1 MYVVRIDVNSASYFL
16 EQHEVE
22 SIAVRYYFYK
32 YQEGT
37 NTFVI
42 QTPKIVR
49 EFTLQLK
56 DAFSSNTFIDLLKD
70 LIGNQAML
78 YPDYANRPSMTF
90 DVILRNDNAVTISGR
105 LEQLENSNIVNLG
118 ITRLDF
124 VEVV

>member
-32 YQEGT
+32 YQEGV

-70 LIGNQAML
+70 LISSKATL
-78 YPDYANRPSMTF
+78 YPDYANYPSMTF
-90 DVILRNDNAVTISGR
+90 DIILRNDNAVTISGR
-105 LEQLENSNIVNLG
+105 LEQLDNSNIVNLG